1 MRNLFLCFIFF
12 TYCLRAQ
19 TSALHGLATDET
31 GAPIPGAQVSAT
43 ARAGGRVTRAT
54 ADSAGAYNIFGLKA
68 DTYSVSA
75 SAASLATVQ
84 PVDVVVGD
92 ASVTLNLRLKLTAI
106 QQQLTIR
113 DEVNT
118 VSTDAS
124 SNASALVLK
133 GEDLDAL
140 SDNPDDL
147 AADLQALAGP
157 SAGPNGG
164 SIFVDGFSGGEIPP
178 KESIREI
185 RVNQNPFSPEFDKL
199 GYGRIEIFTKPGLDK
214 YHATVDYNLGTDRWN
229 SRNPY
234 ASTKAPLLLNEFE
247 GGGGGP
253 LGKRASFTLDGQR
266 NMVDNGFVVNAVTL
280 DPRTF
285 NIQPYDTVYKTPQ
298 RFTRLSPRLDYA
310 LSEKNTLSV
319 RYSWTQADIDG
330 SGIGSFD
337 LPSRGYRMRYT
348 HHLAQITETSVIG
361 LAINESRFQFYRDS
375 NRSTP
380 FDSSPSLQ
388 VLGAFNG
395 NGSPIGNASFDQRD
409 LEFQNT
415 TSIAKGAHF
424 LRFGVRLRGNLY
436 DDVSPNNFNGTFTF
450 GGGQAP
456 DLSGA
461 GPPQPITSIERYRR
475 TLLLQAQGLPPDRI
489 RALGGGATQFSIA
502 AGNPAASV
510 RQMDAGLFVGDEWR
524 LRPNFTVSLG
534 LRYELQTNIGDW
546 RDVAPRVAIA
556 WSPSF
561 GLKGKSKTVVRAGFG
576 TFYDRFPLANTLT
589 AQRFNGIVQQ
599 QYVVANPD
607 FFPAIPSLASLAGS
621 RSTQVIE
628 KTASDLQAPYLLQ
641 TVVSVERQL
650 PAHTTLAVTYTNAR
664 GLHLL
669 RSRYLGAPFSG
680 TPVFLME
687 SSGIYN
693 QNQFIA
699 NVNSKLNA
707 GFSLFSFYVLNGAKS
722 DTDGVNTFA
731 ANPSDYRGEYG
742 PAATD
747 IRHRL
752 TIGGSISTRWNLR
765 LSPFVILQSGPP
777 FDITAGRDVYGT
789 TLFNGRPGIATDSN
803 KPGVIRTEYG
813 LLDPN
818 PLPSQPLLSRNFGRG
833 PGQKTV
839 NLRIAK
845 TVGFG
850 PAKEGGA
857 SRAQASGG
865 GSGGGATLGIPG
877 GGQLRNIIGAPSTS
891 RRYNLILSLSIRNLL
906 NHNNPGPITG
916 DLTSPLF
923 GRANRVAGSLNGEG
937 FSENA
942 SNRRL
947 EMQLRLTF

>member
-1 MRNLFLCFIFF
+1 MLNLLIPSFLFAS
-12 TYCLRAQ
+12 LLQAQ
-19 TSALHGLATDET
+19 TSALHGRVTDET
-31 GAPIPGAQVSAT
+31 GALVPGAQVIAAAQS
-43 ARAGGRVTRAT
+43 GGRVTRAT
-54 ADSAGAYNIFGLKA
+54 ADSAGVYNIPGLKP

-75 SAASLATVQ
+75 SAASLATFQ
-84 PVDVVVGD
+84 PVDVVLGD
-92 ASVTLNLRLKLTAI
+92 PSVTLDLRLKLTVT
-106 QQQLTIR
+106 QQQLIIR

-118 VSTDAS
+118 VGTDAS
-124 SNASALVLK
+124 ANASALVIK

-199 GYGRIEIFTKPGLDK
+199 GYGRIEIFTKPGSDK
-214 YHATVDYNLGTDRWN
+214 YHATVDYNLGTDWWN

-266 NMVDNGFVVNAVTL
+266 NAVDNGFVVNAVTL
-280 DPRTF
+280 DPSTF
-285 NIQPYDTVYKTPQ
+285 GIQPYDTVYKTPQ

-319 RYSWTQADIDG
+319 RYSWTQAEING

-337 LPSRGYRMRYT
+337 LPSRGYRMQYT
-348 HHLAQITETSVIG
+348 HQLVQITETSVLG
-361 LAINESRFQFYRDS
+361 SAINESRFQFYRDS
-375 NRSTP
+375 NHSTP

-395 NGSPIGNASFDQRD
+395 NGSQIGNSSFNQRD
-409 LEFQNT
+409 LEFQNI
-415 TSIAKGAHF
+415 TSISRGAHF
-424 LRFGVRLRGNLY
+424 LRFGMRLRGNLY

-450 GGGQAP
+450 GGGLAT

-461 GPPQPITSIERYRR
+461 GILQPITSIERYRR
-475 TLLLQAQGLPPDRI
+475 TLLLQSQGYSPDRI
-489 RALGGGATQFSIA
+489 RALGGGATQFSIG

-510 RQMDAGLFVGDEWR
+510 NQMDAGLFVGDEWR
-524 LRPNFTVSLG
+524 VRPNLTVSLG

-546 RDVAPRVAIA
+546 RDLAPRVAIA
-556 WSPSF
+556 WSPTF
-561 GLKGKSKTVVRAGFG
+561 GPQGKSKTVLRAGFG

-599 QYVVANPD
+599 QYVVSNPD
-607 FFPAIPSLASLAGS
+607 FFPNIPSLASLAS
-621 RSTQVIE
+621 ARSTQVVE
-628 KTASDLQAPYLLQ
+628 RVASDLQAPYLLQ
-641 TVVSVERQL
+641 TVISLERQL
-650 PAHTTLAVTYTNAR
+650 PGHTTLALTYTNAR

-669 RSRYLGAPFSG
+669 RSRDISAPFSG
-680 TPVFLME
+680 SPLFLME
-687 SSGIYN
+687 SSGVYN

-699 NVNSKLNA
+699 NMNSKLNA
-707 GFSLFSFYVLNGAKS
+707 GFSLFSFYVLNRAKS
-722 DTDGVNTFA
+722 DTDGVNTFI
-731 ANPSDYRGEYG
+731 ANPSDYSGEYG

-777 FDITAGRDVYGT
+777 FDITAGRDLYGT
-789 TLFNGRPGIATDSN
+789 TLFNGRPGIVTDPT
-803 KPGVIRTEYG
+803 KPGVVRTEYG

-818 PLPSQPLLSRNFGRG
+818 PTPSEPLLGRNFGRG

-845 TVGFG
+845 TIGFG
-850 PAKEGGA
+850 PAKEGSA
-857 SRAQASGG
+857 PRVRADS
-865 GSGGGATLGIPG
+865 SGGGATLGIPG

-891 RRYNLILSLSIRNLL
+891 RRYNLIVSMSIRNLL

-923 GRANRVAGSLNGEG
+923 GRANRVAGAPNGEG

-947 EMQLRLTF
+947 ELQLQLTF